1 MDIKEKIDSLPKAL
15 MFVVVIL
22 GLGIVFFFDI
32 FSGNELSFSILY
44 LIPISICLWYI
55 GKWEAIVLS
64 VVSAV
69 LWFIGENRNNYSS
82 ETIAYWNAFVRLGF
96 FCIVVFL
103 LDYIKQFNMKL
114 EDIIKLRTKELTV
127 EVGERKKAEE
137 EVKNMNRQ
145 LSQLAINIQKD
156 KEKENMR
163 VAREIHDELGQ
174 VLTALKI
181 DTSWFKANY
190 GEDKK
195 VVAKVNSMS
204 EIINDTINT
213 VRRIS
218 TNLRPRLLDEL
229 GLMSA
234 IEMHVREFQTKSGIR
249 CNLDLPMEKK
259 IIDEY
264 IALNIFRIFQ
274 EAMTNIARHSQATHV
289 NIKLDVVNNDRLIM
303 SISDN
308 GVGITSLLSKD
319 SLGII
324 GMIERVKVLGGVI
337 NFEKSEDNIGTVITV
352 EIPLNQKV
360 ENK

>member
-1 MDIKEKIDSLPKAL
+1 MDIKDKIDALPKSL
-15 MFVVVIL
+15 IFVVVIL
-22 GLGIVFFFDI
+22 GLGIVFFIDI
-32 FSGNELSFSILY
+32 ISGNEISFSILY

-64 VVSAV
+64 IISAG
-69 LWFIGENRNNYSS
+69 LWFIGENKNNYTSD
-82 ETIAYWNAFVRLGF
+82 TIAYWNAFVRLGF
-96 FCIVVFL
+96 FFIVVFL
-103 LDYIKQFNMKL
+103 LDYVKKFNINL
-114 EDIIKLRTKELTV
+114 EELIKLRTKELTI
-127 EVGERKKAEE
+127 EVAERKKAEE
-137 EVKNMNRQ
+137 EVKNMNRK

-190 GEDKK
+190 GDDKK

-229 GLMSA
+229 GLISA

-249 CNLDLPMEKK
+249 CNLDLPVEKK
-259 IIDEY
+259 NIDEY
-264 IALNIFRIFQ
+264 ISLNVFRIFQ

-289 NIKLDVVNNDRLIM
+289 NIKLLVNNNKLM
-303 SISDN
+303 MFISDN
-308 GVGITSLLSKD
+308 GVGISSLLSKD

-337 NFEKSEDNIGTVITV
+337 NFERSEDNKGTVINV
-352 EIPLNQKV
+352 EIPLNKKV